1 MCPISCHP
9 HDIGYTEDQLSK
21 LFLVPRPANILR
33 PDPAH
38 LGERRRRERETKKG
52 WEPFHCGK
60 SQRPR
65 LTLWTAK
72 GGGEGIAALLSAL
85 NYLQRHFLL
94 NVRKKTGGGRGQTFL
109 PLSLSLSLSLSPS
122 LSPRTDGQPK
132 NAHTLGITNSRAEWR
147 DKQEGNNLID
157 LRQHW
162 FLKLRVNQL
171 GPPI

>member
-21 LFLVPRPANILR
+21 LFLFPGPSNILP

-38 LGERRRRERETKKG
+38 LGKRETKKG

-72 GGGEGIAALLSAL
+72 GGGGIAALLSAL

-94 NVRKKTGGGRGQTFL
+94 NVRKKTGGRKRPNFFAT
-109 PLSLSLSLSLSPS
+109 LSLS

-132 NAHTLGITNSRAEWR
+132 NAHTLGITNSRAEWG
-147 DKQEGNNLID
+147 DKQEGNNLTD
-157 LRQHW
+157 LRQYW
-162 FLKLRVNQL
+162 F
-171 GPPI
+171 